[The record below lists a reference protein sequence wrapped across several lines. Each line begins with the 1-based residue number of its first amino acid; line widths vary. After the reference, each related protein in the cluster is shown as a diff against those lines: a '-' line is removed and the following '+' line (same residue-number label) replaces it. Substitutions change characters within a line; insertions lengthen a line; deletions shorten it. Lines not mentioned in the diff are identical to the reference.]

1 MSQEVPPTL
10 ITFFGAT
17 ISGVASNIIGLNS
30 DILYQGVS
38 TISLPKGLGMKIW
51 GVRVSGLPQV
61 VVAINFSKTQSG
73 IFVSSVI
80 HDAFA
85 FNPLVNSPVYLE
97 KNKPILIPGL
107 AGGETISVGYT
118 QTAASTAPTF
128 VEIDAEFVDLS
139 MQ

>member
-1 MSQEVPPTL
+1 MSQEVPATL
-10 ITFFGAT
+10 ITFFGQT

-38 TISLPKGLGMKIW
+38 TITIPKGLGMKIW
-51 GVRVSGLPQV
+51 GVRVSGSQA

-73 IFVSSVI
+73 IFVSSVP

-85 FNPLVNSPVYLE
+85 FNPTLGSPVYLE

-107 AGGETISVGYT
+107 AGGETISVSYT
-118 QTAASTAPTF
+118 QPAASTAPSF